1 MGITGLL
8 PLLRSITRRV
18 DLRMFSG
25 EVVAVDAY
33 SWLHKVIHILN
44 MSPKQLIPFCSL
56 AMESAQSTFSIT
68 YQMSPTLNSAL

>member
-1 MGITGLL
+1 MGITGLI

-33 SWLHKVIHILN
+33 SWLHKVFQWLHSDNIFVGLLWKVR
-44 MSPKQLIPFCSL
+44 P
-56 AMESAQSTFSIT
+56 
-68 YQMSPTLNSAL
+68 